1 VSVDS
6 LLPCYVEF
14 IVFIKSVKPG
24 AQIATDHAL
33 NNELPGDPLILIAPP
48 RAWPSLELA
57 ELWRY
62 RELLMILAWRDIKV
76 RYKQTV
82 LGAAW
87 AVLQPVMTMVV
98 FSFIFG
104 TVAKLPSEGIP
115 YPIFTFTALLP
126 WQLFARALN
135 ESSNSLIY
143 NQQLVTKVYF
153 PRLIIPIG
161 TILSGLIDFAIA
173 LFVLGILMLFY
184 RVPLT
189 WNVLFLPA
197 FIFLA
202 ILTALAVGIWL
213 SAINVEYRDVRY
225 TLPFLT
231 QFWMLATPIAYSSAI
246 IPREWLWLYS
256 LNPMAGVVEGFRWAL
271 LGTGYFSL
279 PYFIIS
285 LVVMAGLF
293 AGGLAYFRKMEDV
306 FADRL

>member
-1 VSVDS
+1 MFFKSAKPSTDSANGQAQVDGTQHS
-6 LLPCYVEF
+6 LPIF
-14 IVFIKSVKPG
+14 ID
-24 AQIATDHAL
+24 A
-33 NNELPGDPLILIAPP
+33 P

-76 RYKQTV
+76 RYKQTT
-82 LGAAW
+82 LGATW
-87 AVLQPVMTMVV
+87 AILQPVMTMIV

-104 TVAKLPSEGIP
+104 TIANLPSDGIP

-143 NQQLVTKVYF
+143 NQQLITKVYF

-161 TILSGLIDFAIA
+161 SILSGLVDFTIA
-173 LFVLGILMLFY
+173 LLVLVALMLFY
-184 RVPLT
+184 RIPLT
-189 WNVLFLPA
+189 WNALFLPV

-231 QFWMLATPIAYSSAI
+231 QFWMLATPIAYSPVI

-256 LNPMAGVVEGFRWAL
+256 LNPMVGVVEGFRWAL
-271 LGTGYFSL
+271 LGTGYFSI
-279 PYFIIS
+279 PYFILS
-285 LVVMAGLF
+285 LIVMVGLF
-293 AGGLAYFRKMEDV
+293 VGGLAYFRKMEDV

>member
-1 VSVDS
+1 
-6 LLPCYVEF
+6 
-14 IVFIKSVKPG
+14 
-24 AQIATDHAL
+24 
-33 NNELPGDPLILIAPP
+33 
-48 RAWPSLELA
+48 
-57 ELWRY
+57 
-62 RELLMILAWRDIKV
+62 MILAWRDIKV
-76 RYKQTV
+76 RYKQTT
-82 LGAAW
+82 LGATW
-87 AVLQPVMTMVV
+87 AILQPVMTMIV

-104 TVAKLPSEGIP
+104 TIANLPSDGIP

-143 NQQLVTKVYF
+143 NQQLITKVYF

-161 TILSGLIDFAIA
+161 SILSGLVDFTIA
-173 LFVLGILMLFY
+173 LLVLVALMLFY
-184 RVPLT
+184 RIPLT
-189 WNVLFLPA
+189 WNALFLPV

-231 QFWMLATPIAYSSAI
+231 QFWMLATPIAYSPVI

-256 LNPMAGVVEGFRWAL
+256 LNPMVGVVEGFRWAL
-271 LGTGYFSL
+271 LGTGYFSI
-279 PYFIIS
+279 PYFILS
-285 LVVMAGLF
+285 LIVMVGLF
-293 AGGLAYFRKMEDV
+293 VGGLAYFRKMEDV

>member
-1 VSVDS
+1 
-6 LLPCYVEF
+6 
-14 IVFIKSVKPG
+14 
-24 AQIATDHAL
+24 
-33 NNELPGDPLILIAPP
+33 
-48 RAWPSLELA
+48 
-57 ELWRY
+57 
-62 RELLMILAWRDIKV
+62 MILAWRDIKV

-189 WNVLFLPA
+189 WNVLYLPA

-271 LGTGYFSL
+271 LGTSYFSA

-285 LVVMAGLF
+285 PVVMAGLF